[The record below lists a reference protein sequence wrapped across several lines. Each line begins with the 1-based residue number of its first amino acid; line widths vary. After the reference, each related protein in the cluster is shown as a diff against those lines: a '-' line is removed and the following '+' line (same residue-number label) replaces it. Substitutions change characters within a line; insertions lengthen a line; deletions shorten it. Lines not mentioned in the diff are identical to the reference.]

1 MTKTY
6 QFHRKGDILTA
17 TPVEP
22 AHEDTCGYFAGLKNG
37 EVAVVWPCAADGTI
51 DTTYGVDTWEFYRGS
66 NRKYHRIY
74 ISELEVYDAPVDDG
88 EPIDGDWRDSP

>member
-22 AHEDTCGYFAGLKNG
+22 VHADTCGYFAGLKNG
-37 EVAVVWPCAADGTI
+37 EVAVVWPC
-51 DTTYGVDTWEFYRGS
+51 RGRR
-66 NRKYHRIY
+66 N
-74 ISELEVYDAPVDDG
+74 D
-88 EPIDGDWRDSP
+88 